1 MDMNSEQVMYEG
13 RKDVIRC
20 QIYSKNRRGKN
31 GFKEFFPVATNECL
45 LVWAIKEFLSF
56 ESTLFV

>member
-31 GFKEFFPVATNECL
+31 GFKEFFPEAPNEWL
-45 LVWAIKEFLSF
+45 LCSGGNYEVSEF
-56 ESTLFV
+56 